1 MNKVEQIEDFFQ
13 VVTYNGEKISKKF
26 KSFDNANRKL
36 EEINKDRKIH
46 DSRFVLNEKAWG
58 YAVDDVALVKLYK
71 AVAITDTK
79 SGVVWIEFNNGI
91 FSMRFG
97 EQLLQTDNELMIV
110 DILKGLYTWEVE
122 TDICKKVTSNNWKTI
137 FDEK

>member
-36 EEINKDRKIH
+36 EEINNDKKQH
-46 DSRFVLNEKAWG
+46 SARFPLNEKAWG
-58 YAVDDVALVKLYK
+58 YAVDDVALVKLHK

-97 EQLLQTDNELMIV
+97 KQLLQTDNELMIV
-110 DILKGLYTWEVE
+110 DILKGLYTWEIE
-122 TDICKKVTSNNWKTI
+122 TDICKKVTTTDWKTI